1 MPDEAF
7 DVAVIGGGSAG
18 YVGAIRGAQLGLK
31 VAVIEKEKVGGTCLH
46 RGCIPTKSFLHSSEL
61 AHEIQGAAQL
71 GIKTNGV
78 QIDWPAVLK
87 RKDSVVNQL
96 WRGTEFL
103 LKKNKVTVFQGEG
116 VIESEHK
123 VVVKNSGQAINA
135 KNLVVA
141 TGSRPKSLPGLNM
154 DGDRVINSD
163 HAVSLDQ
170 MPKSIVIVVAGAV
183 GTEFACVYNGYAAKV
198 PLAEFLPT
206 LLPLEDSDVGQQVAK
221 VLGKRGFTVLTGA
234 QLQPDTLKRAN
245 GKLTVAVKTGEQSQT
260 IDGERLLV
268 AVGREGITD
277 GFGLEKLD
285 IQVEKGYIKT
295 DEHYRTGHPN
305 VYAAGDVIGNFLL
318 AHVAYYEG
326 EHIMEYIAGKNPK
339 PLDYNRVPRATY
351 TYPQVAS
358 LGLSEKQAKDQGL
371 KVKVGKFPLVGNA
384 KSVILGET
392 EGFVK
397 IISDEESGDLL
408 GVFIIGPNATELI
421 SETALEAARVD
432 PVGDWGQHPS
442 APDGLGIR
450 QGSRAGR
457 RRARHPHLT
466 MATKTQEVEA
476 KGGQSRHRS
485 LGLSDD
491 QALRIYEVM
500 RLARAVDER
509 MWLINRQGRAPFVI
523 SCQGQEGAQVGTAAA
538 LRPGSDWVAPY
549 YRDAGVI
556 LWFGMTARDQMLSFF
571 ARREDPNSAGRQMPG
586 HFGSRRLHILTG
598 GSPVATQLLHAAGLA
613 LASKQRKEDAV
624 TAAYFGDGS
633 ASPGA

>member
-61 AHEIQGAAQL
+61 AHEIQGAGAL
-71 GIKTNGV
+71 GIKTDGV

-87 RKDSVVNQL
+87 RKESVVNQL

-103 LKKNKVTVFQGEG
+103 LKKNKVAVFQGEG
-116 VIESEHK
+116 VNESEHK
-123 VVVKNSGQAINA
+123 VVVKGSGQAINA

-163 HAVSLDQ
+163 HAVSLDR
-170 MPKSIVIVVAGAV
+170 MPKSIVIVGAGAV
-183 GTEFACVYNGYAAKV
+183 GTEFACVYNGYGAKV
-198 PLAEFLPT
+198 TLVEFLPT
-206 LLPLEDSDVGQQVAK
+206 LLPLEDPEVGQQLAK
-221 VLGKRGFTVLTGA
+221 ILSKRGIKVMTGA
-234 QLQPDTLKRAN
+234 QLQPDTMKSSD
-245 GKLTVAVKTGEQSQT
+245 GKLTVSVKSGDQMQT

-305 VYAAGDVIGNFLL
+305 VFAAGDVIGNFLL

-326 EHIMEYIAGKNPK
+326 EHVMEYIAGKNPK

-351 TYPQVAS
+351 SYPQVAS
-358 LGLSEKQAKDQGL
+358 LGLSEKQARDQGI
-371 KVKVGKFPLVGNA
+371 KVKIGKFPLAGNA

-397 IISDEESGDLL
+397 IISDADTGDLL
-408 GVFIIGPNATELI
+408 GVFILGPNATELI
-421 SETALEAARVD
+421 SETALAKLLESTPWEIGASIHPHPTVSESVKEAALAV
-432 PVGDWGQHPS
+432 
-442 APDGLGIR
+442 DGLAI
-450 QGSRAGR
+450 
-457 RRARHPHLT
+457 
-466 MATKTQEVEA
+466 
-476 KGGQSRHRS
+476 
-485 LGLSDD
+485 
-491 QALRIYEVM
+491 
-500 RLARAVDER
+500 
-509 MWLINRQGRAPFVI
+509 
-523 SCQGQEGAQVGTAAA
+523 
-538 LRPGSDWVAPY
+538 
-549 YRDAGVI
+549 
-556 LWFGMTARDQMLSFF
+556 
-571 ARREDPNSAGRQMPG
+571 
-586 HFGSRRLHILTG
+586 HI
-598 GSPVATQLLHAAGLA
+598 
-613 LASKQRKEDAV
+613 
-624 TAAYFGDGS
+624 
-633 ASPGA
+633 